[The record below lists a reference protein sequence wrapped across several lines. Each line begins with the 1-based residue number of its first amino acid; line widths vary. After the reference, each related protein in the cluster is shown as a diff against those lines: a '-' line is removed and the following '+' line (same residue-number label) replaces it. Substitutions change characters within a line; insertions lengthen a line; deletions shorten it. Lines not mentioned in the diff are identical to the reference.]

1 MEVFAIAALTLDG
14 FIGRFAA
21 ERSFDWTTPEDKAAY
36 IAKIKESKHLVMGST
51 TLQNVRRFPV
61 GTTVYV
67 YTRNPA
73 SFNTTELSQAAT
85 YQPTNESPQQLVQ
98 RLQTAGV
105 EQLAICGGASI
116 YQQFMAAGVITKLY
130 LTIEPTLFGKGI
142 RFFGE
147 FDQEYDLQLIEQ
159 KQLNQHG
166 SIWLEYNVLP
176 KLIVK
181 NTSDPVLEAKLYA
194 S

>member
-14 FIGRFAA
+14 YIGRSAT

-36 IAKIKESKHLVMGST
+36 IAKIKEAKHLVMGST
-51 TLQNVRRFPV
+51 TLQSVRRFPKE
-61 GTTVYV
+61 TTVYV
-67 YTRNPA
+67 YTRHPE
-73 SFNTTELSQAAT
+73 SFDTTQHSQAAT
-85 YQPTNESPQQLVQ
+85 YQPTNESPQQLVA
-98 RLQTAGV
+98 RLTAAGV

-116 YQQFMAAGVITKLY
+116 YQQFLAAGVVTKLF

-147 FDQEYDLQLIEQ
+147 FDQEYDLQLLEQ
-159 KQLNQHG
+159 KQLNDHG
-166 SIWLEYNVLP
+166 SIWLEYALSP
-176 KLIVK
+176 KSTVQS
-181 NTSDPVLEAKLYA
+181 TSDPVLEAQLYA